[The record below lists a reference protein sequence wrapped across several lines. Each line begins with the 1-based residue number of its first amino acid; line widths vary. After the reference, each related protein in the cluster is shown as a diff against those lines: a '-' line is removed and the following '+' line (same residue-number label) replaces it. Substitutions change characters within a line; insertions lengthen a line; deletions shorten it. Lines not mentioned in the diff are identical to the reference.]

1 MSETDKTSLHKE
13 FELERMI
20 LFSDAVFAIAITLL
34 IIEVK
39 FPELPENYNSSPNLL
54 KLFKPTILQ
63 FVAFLVSFFFIGVSW
78 VKHLKMFRYLK
89 KYDDRLVIQN
99 LVSLFFI
106 VAFPLSASGVI
117 HFKPDFAFPMVIYL
131 ANIMLVML
139 SNFLVAHHI
148 FKRNAHLCFPGNEI
162 EKIYI
167 YKQSLYPAVT
177 LTTVF
182 IIVVSTAI
190 ITNNNAKYVAFST
203 YSLFICLFIMK
214 RKIKKYK
221 PKKEVTGS

>member
-89 KYDDRLVIQN
+89 KYDDRLVILN

-106 VAFPLSASGVI
+106 VAFPFSASGVI

-148 FKRNAHLCFPGNEI
+148 LN
-162 EKIYI
+162 
-167 YKQSLYPAVT
+167 VT
-177 LTTVF
+177 LICVF
-182 IIVVSTAI
+182 PETKSKKNI
-190 ITNNNAKYVAFST
+190 
-203 YSLFICLFIMK
+203 FINKVCILLLH
-214 RKIKKYK
+214 
-221 PKKEVTGS
+221 